1 MLVNIGI
8 VAYNA
13 PTTSIYSQTQ
23 NGSIFV
29 SFYAADVWLLV
40 SGFFLSYLLLK
51 QYSKQRSINI
61 LMLKIVRRF
70 ARLWPIYILGLLLN
84 QNIVPLVG
92 NGPLWPLLI
101 QHPKEYC
108 TLDITNLLMVSN
120 IFKSNCYNWLWLLE
134 LDFQLCFIFVPVL
147 LLYIYRENKVLNFLF
162 YFVQIVLILCSFCV
176 AFLLFDTQYL
186 NLTDYFFHEQYSG
199 LNILPITRCTG
210 FIIGYNLGLIFYHF
224 KKLPQKKKFWLIRKL
239 NSNFNRFILPLI
251 SFITFGVIFYAFS
264 FF

>member
-1 MLVNIGI
+1 
-8 VAYNA
+8 
-13 PTTSIYSQTQ
+13 
-23 NGSIFV
+23 
-29 SFYAADVWLLV
+29 
-40 SGFFLSYLLLK
+40 
-51 QYSKQRSINI
+51 
-61 LMLKIVRRF
+61 MLKIVRRF

-84 QNIVPLVG
+84 QNIVPLIG

-162 YFVQIVLILCSFCV
+162 YFVQIVLIVCSFCV

-186 NLTDYFFHEQYSG
+186 NLTDYFFHQQYSG

-224 KKLPQKKKFWLIRKL
+224 KKLPQKKKFWLIKKL
-239 NSNFNRFILPLI
+239 NSKFNRFILPLI